1 MLKTKS
7 GLPKHCSWNTDR
19 HGKRRVRFRRAGFT
33 TYLVGIPWSE
43 DFMRQYAAA
52 QERLKAQAGNIGG
65 ERTKPGSVNALCV
78 SYYRSPEYR
87 GLKTSTQ
94 TKRRQIIERFRNE
107 HGDKSVADLE
117 RKHIKSIIGAR
128 ANTPEGANN
137 FLKVL
142 RLLLGYAVSI
152 DMIQVNPS
160 LGVKRYKAKGE
171 GYHWT
176 EGEIKQFEA
185 HHPIGS
191 RARLA
196 LALLLYTAQRRSDVV
211 RMGWQH
217 VRGDEIAV
225 RQEKT
230 DTPLLIP
237 MHPDLVLVLTSVP
250 RTNLTFLLNELGA
263 AFASET
269 FGKWFR
275 RQCDAAGLPHC
286 SAHGLRKAAA
296 TRLANAGCSMN
307 QIRAITGHRSLAQV
321 EPYVRAADQQRLA
334 RGRGFG
340 DAERA
345 HRAARPARVLHH
357 DLRRERVA
365 KRQRRSVR
373 PAQTG
378 RRG

>member
-19 HGKRRVRFRRAGFT
+19 HGKRRVRFRKSGFT
-33 TYLVGIPWSE
+33 TYLAGIPWSE
-43 DFMRQYAAA
+43 EFMRQYAAA
-52 QERLKAQAGNIGG
+52 QERLKAQVGNIGA

-87 GLKTSTQ
+87 GLKTSTATQ
-94 TKRRQIIERFRNE
+94 RRQILERFRSE
-107 HGDKSVADLE
+107 HGDKPVAQLG
-117 RKHIKSIIGAR
+117 RKHINSIVGAK
-128 ANTPEGANN
+128 ADTPEGANH
-137 FLKVL
+137 LLRALRVL
-142 RLLLGYAVSI
+142 LNHAVSI
-152 DMIQVNPS
+152 DMIQINPS
-160 LGVKRYKAKGE
+160 LGVKKYKAKGD
-171 GYHWT
+171 GYHTWT

-196 LALLLYTAQRRSDVV
+196 LALLLYTAQRKGDVA

-237 MHPDLVLVLTSVP
+237 MHPELVLALTSVP
-250 RTNLTFLLNELGA
+250 RTNLTFLLNERGVPFSPA
-263 AFASET
+263 AL
-269 FGKWFR
+269 GKWFR

-296 TRLANAGCSMN
+296 TRMADAGCGMN
-307 QIRAITGHRSLAQV
+307 QIRAVTGHKSLAQV
-321 EPYVRAADQQRLA
+321 EPYVRAADQRRLA
-334 RGRGFG
+334 RQALNIQVGSEQTRTEFVQPP
-340 DAERA
+340 
-345 HRAARPARVLHH
+345 PARL
-357 DLRRERVA
+357 D
-365 KRQRRSVR
+365 K
-373 PAQTG
+373 TG
-378 RRG
+378 SK